1 MITRSIYTATAL
13 LALTAAP
20 ALAQQ
25 HQHGQEQ
32 EGRPGMMAC
41 PMMQM
46 HGSMMM
52 DEGMMGMMQLMH
64 AQPAMLLEASE
75 ALDLTS
81 EQTQQLTALRDRAR
95 PEHEQHQEAAM
106 AAHRSAAAALEG
118 DAPDLDAY
126 AAALGQASDHMVMAH
141 VAMTRTAFEA
151 REILTPEQRE
161 KLRETMTGM
170 HNMGGGTMDHG
181 IMQGSMRRPG
191 GGR

>member
-1 MITRSIYTATAL
+1 MITRSIYTATAV

-20 ALAQQ
+20 ALAQE

-46 HGSMMM
+46 HGSMM

-64 AQPAMLLEASE
+64 AQPAMLLEAAE

-95 PEHEQHQEAAM
+95 PEHEQHQEAAT
-106 AAHRSAAAALEG
+106 AAHRAAAAALEG

-126 AAALGQASDHMVMAH
+126 AAALGQASDHMVMGH
-141 VAMTRTAFEA
+141 VAMTRTALEA
-151 REILTPEQRE
+151 RQILTPEQRE
-161 KLRETMTGM
+161 KLQETMTGM
-170 HNMGGGTMDHG
+170 HGMGGGMMDHG
-181 IMQGSMRRPG
+181 MMQGSTPRPG
-191 GGR
+191 GRR